1 MLALNSNLTVE
12 ALERRWDEQ
21 TSPARFAGSDELM
34 DNIFIASRKE
44 DRVFLIRKASGA
56 LDPFAT
62 VFRGRILPRGE
73 GSVLKGRFTKRLF
86 DYVLLLA
93 LFALDAAVFLQGLLA
108 GEADASLA
116 GWCGGFA
123 LVLLL
128 LAVPLRSARRRYRAF
143 LESIVQPQETN
154 QPEQRREAQ

>member
-1 MLALNSNLTVE
+1 MLALDSKLTVD

-21 TSPARFAGSDELM
+21 TSPARFAGSDEMM
-34 DNIFIASRKE
+34 DNIFIASRKGE
-44 DRVFLIRKASGA
+44 RVFLIRKASGA

-62 VFRGRILPRGE
+62 VFRGRILPCSE
-73 GSVLKGRFTKRLF
+73 GSVLEGWFTKRLF

-93 LFALDAAVFLQGLLA
+93 LFALDATVFLQGLSA

-116 GWCGGFA
+116 GWCGAFA

-128 LAVPLRSARRRYRAF
+128 LAFPTRSARRRYRAF
-143 LESIVQPQETN
+143 LEDIVRSEETN
-154 QPEQRREAQ
+154 QLEQRREAQ